1 MAEFSLQGKS
11 YTCNLFF
18 TFCVTKGEK
27 RGEDKTEEEEEEKS
41 ERWEKDTSIKQNI
54 NLIKS
59 ILNKLEWH
67 HLSADI
73 FRLFVGFL

>member
-18 TFCVTKGEK
+18 TFCVKRGEK
-27 RGEDKTEEEEEEKS
+27 RGEDKTEEEEEKS

-54 NLIKS
+54 NLIKN
-59 ILNKLEWH
+59 ILNKLERH
-67 HLSADI
+67 H
-73 FRLFVGFL
+73 

>member
-27 RGEDKTEEEEEEKS
+27 RGEDKTEEEEEKS
-41 ERWEKDTSIKQNI
+41 ER
-54 NLIKS
+54 
-59 ILNKLEWH
+59 
-67 HLSADI
+67 
-73 FRLFVGFL
+73 